1 MKACMSVSGLVCYKV
16 CMGDLYERQSDI
28 RMSDVNMTHACR
40 LKSRRRGPASLA
52 SCSSRR
58 CYRPAILEKKKPST

>member
-28 RMSDVNMTHACR
+28 RMSDVNMTHACS
-40 LKSRRRGPASLA
+40 LKSRRRRPASLA

-58 CYRPAILEKKKPST
+58 CYRPAIL